1 MNYSMITT
9 TGLFGFAHNAIR
21 GRIKGGIYS
30 KRSSIYL
37 ARNASARFTVPSSGT
52 ITDAHGNKRAGTEDL
67 TYLLYLRED
76 VGDKQRNYPGVDVI
90 SSTLDGYVVY
100 PSKLDPRI
108 IPGTTGYLTF
118 GNDQEAKC
126 VVLDARFEFGSTG
139 AIGSLLQQVLGDSI
153 MIEKKWE
160 G

>member
-1 MNYSMITT
+1 MNYSISAA
-9 TGLFGFAHNAIR
+9 TGSFIFSRKSASCR
-21 GRIKGGIYS
+21 FKGGIYS

-37 ARNASARFTVPSSGT
+37 ARNSSARFIVPST
-52 ITDAHGNKRAGTEDL
+52 NVITDSHGNPRADTEEL

-76 VGDKQRNYPGVDVI
+76 VGDEQEDYPGVDVI
-90 SSTLDGYVVY
+90 SSTLDGYVVF

-108 IPGTTGYLTF
+108 IPGVTGYLAF
-118 GNDQEAKC
+118 GNDQETKC
-126 VVLDARFEFGSTG
+126 VVIDARFDFGSTV